1 MKILDS
7 KTINTIGFQPVLNN
21 IYRTTLVLLMVGL
34 PNIALS
40 SEQCDIS
47 GCQNIAHSQL
57 QSNNNGPIKND
68 DVWTVVEDIVQVAGL
83 EPNFEV
89 QPNTQRRN
97 ASAVIKGDKRFLE
110 YDPYWFKE
118 MLQTADG
125 VWMLY
130 GIMAHEIGHH
140 LQGHTVL
147 GRGSFPAIELEADAY
162 AGFVIAGLGGSLNQA
177 QTFWKTLPPGLGSL
191 THPGRDDR
199 LDAIDDGWNRWHENL
214 ERLRN
219 TAGLSLPQ
227 KNEANTDHIIIASSS
242 QRLLNSTDVNNLT
255 RKQLRIARNEIFA
268 RHGYIFNS
276 SDLKSI
282 FKNTTWY
289 QPSTRSVSLNKIE
302 QANVFFL
309 RNAEKK
315 GVKKSNTDTPFS
327 HYTGYLNTSSSKRL
341 LNKHELSKYSHK
353 QLRYI
358 RNEIYARHGYIFS
371 SNDLS
376 SYFQKQPWYTA
387 KFRSVSLSETEQAN
401 VQLIKS
407 LEK

>member
-1 MKILDS
+1 MVINIISFQTYLRVIL
-7 KTINTIGFQPVLNN
+7 IIFLLGFSN
-21 IYRTTLVLLMVGL
+21 ITF
-34 PNIALS
+34 S
-40 SEQCDIS
+40 SEDCTIS
-47 GCQNIAHSQL
+47 GCQNIAHTRL
-57 QSNNNGPIKND
+57 QSHNDLPIEND

-97 ASAVIKGDKRFLE
+97 ASAVIKGDERFLE

-118 MLQTADG
+118 MLNTSDG
-125 VWMLY
+125 IWMLY

-177 QTFWKTLPPGLGSL
+177 KTFWKTLPPGPGSL

-199 LDAIDDGWNRWHENL
+199 LDAIHDGWHRWHKNL

-219 TAGLSLPQ
+219 TTGLSLPQ
-227 KNEANTDHIIIASSS
+227 TNESNTDHIIIAGSSI
-242 QRLLNSTDVNNLT
+242 RLLNNNDIKSLT
-255 RKQLRIARNEIFA
+255 SKQLRIARNEIFA

-276 SDLKSI
+276 RDLKSI
-282 FKNTTWY
+282 FNNTPWY
-289 QPSTRSVSLNKIE
+289 TPTTRSVSLNNIE

-309 RNAEKK
+309 RNAEKNNAEETK
-315 GVKKSNTDTPFS
+315 TDRPFGN
-327 HYTGYLNTSSSKRL
+327 HTGYLYASSSKRL
-341 LNKHELSKYSHK
+341 LSKHELSQYSRT

-358 RNEIYARHGYIFS
+358 RNEIYARHGYVFS
-371 SNDLS
+371 SNDLRK
-376 SYFQKQPWYTA
+376 YFQKQPWYTA
-387 KFRSVSLSETEQAN
+387 KSRSVSLSETEQAN
-401 VQLIKS
+401 VQLLKS